1 MTDEATSTSP
11 ETAKR
16 RAREPAPRARS
27 GRPRVAVVGLGIG
40 RSHLKALLAEPATS
54 EVCAICDVDRKRLR
68 QVGDEFGVA
77 ARFPDFATM
86 LAREAPDAVVV
97 ATPNDLHEPMTVA
110 ALEAGA
116 HVFCEKPLA
125 HDLAAARRIDR
136 AARRSGRCVLLDLS
150 SRFTA
155 TARTMKRYLVSGRCG
170 PLYHASTYWAR
181 TRGIPSWSP
190 WFHSRRRAGGGP
202 VIDLGV
208 HRIDLA
214 LWFLGEPA
222 VATVSAFTHGRLG
235 RRLLGGSFDV
245 EEFGGGILRCAGGA
259 TVVFETSWAENSGR
273 REVILTRVLGE
284 AGGAVERNVDHAYE
298 FVAELYQ
305 DRRGKLVEVERR
317 RFAQPAL
324 VPVREFLRAV
334 RDGAAADGSGG
345 LPDAATGLR
354 LAEVLEA
361 VYRSARERREFGLAE
376 LRAT

>member
-1 MTDEATSTSP
+1 MTDAATSPLLES
-11 ETAKR
+11 AKR
-16 RAREPAPRARS
+16 RARDPAPRERAVQR
-27 GRPRVAVVGLGIG
+27 RVAIVGLGIG
-40 RSHLKALLAEPATS
+40 RSHLKALRKGPAS
-54 EVCAICDVDRKRLR
+54 AQVCAICDVDRKRLR
-68 QVGDEFGVA
+68 QVGDELGVD
-77 ARFPDFATM
+77 ARYVRFETM
-86 LAREAPDAVVV
+86 LARERPDAVVV

-116 HVFCEKPLA
+116 DVFCEKPLA
-125 HDLAAARRIDR
+125 HDLASARRIER
-136 AARRSGRCVLLDLS
+136 AVRKSGRRVLIDLS

-155 TARTMKRYLVSGRCG
+155 TARTVKRYLASRRCG

-202 VIDLGV
+202 VVDLGV

-222 VATVSAFTHGRLG
+222 VLSVAAFTHGRLG
-235 RRLLGGSFDV
+235 RRLAGSRFDV

-259 TVVFETSWAENSGR
+259 SVVFETSWAENSGR

-298 FVAELYQ
+298 FVAELYS
-305 DRRGKLVEVERR
+305 DRRGRLVEVDRR
-317 RFAQPAL
+317 RFEQPAL
-324 VPVREFLRAV
+324 VPVREFLRAMEA
-334 RDGAAADGSGG
+334 GAALPEG

-361 VYRSARERREFGLAE
+361 AYRSAKEGREVAIAE

>member
-1 MTDEATSTSP
+1 VTDEAGSP
-11 ETAKR
+11 LKDAPKR
-16 RAREPAPRARS
+16 RPR
-27 GRPRVAVVGLGIG
+27 GETPLRVAIVGLGIG
-40 RSHLKALLAEPATS
+40 RAHLKGIVQQAAGAS
-54 EVCAICDVDRKRLR
+54 VCAICDSDKKRMKL
-68 QVGDEFGVA
+68 VGDEFGVE
-77 ARFPDFATM
+77 ARYSDFAKM

-97 ATPNDLHEPMTVA
+97 ATPNDLHEPMAVA

-125 HDLAAARRIDR
+125 HDLASARRIER
-136 AARRSGRCVLLDLS
+136 AARRSARRFVFDLS
-150 SRFTA
+150 FRFTP
-155 TARTMKRYLVSGRCG
+155 TARTVQRFLRSGRCG

-190 WFHSRRRAGGGP
+190 WFFSRRRAGGGP

-222 VATVSAFTHGRLG
+222 VASVAAFTHGRLG
-235 RRLLGGSFDV
+235 RRLVRRGFDV

-259 TVVFETSWAENSGR
+259 SVVFETSWAENSGR
-273 REVILTRVLGE
+273 REVMLTRVLGE
-284 AGGAVERNVDHAYE
+284 AGGAVQRNLDHTYE

-305 DRRGKLVEVERR
+305 DRRGKLIEVDQKQ
-317 RFAQPAL
+317 FAQPAQ
-324 VPVREFLRAV
+324 VPVQEFVRAI
-334 RDGAAADGSGG
+334 RTGADVDG

-361 VYRSARERREFGLAE
+361 IYRSARDGREYALAE